1 MKLIRGSTCKSEI
14 NVHYVNQKY
23 SFNSQ
28 LVNKVVNVNNVCNH
42 TKTSRKENVTE
53 KRRIWKH
60 SISKKNKTKSTK
72 QKKAKKKTLKNN
84 NNKKKQK
91 DKNNKHIYA
100 YGHTRAPRHKYSNTS
115 QEAHRRHY

>member
-42 TKTSRKENVTE
+42 TKTSRKENATE
-53 KRRIWKH
+53 KYIYIYIYHREENLETFH
-60 SISKKNKTKSTK
+60 FKK
-72 QKKAKKKTLKNN
+72 KKEAKKKYANM
-84 NNKKKQK
+84 KK
-91 DKNNKHIYA
+91 
-100 YGHTRAPRHKYSNTS
+100 
-115 QEAHRRHY
+115 